1 MGLEDVSGQRYAP
14 KLGIAFVYIDDEA
27 CLLHGRAFETDA
39 LDEAVVMPPMPDLD
53 IDDSDASDGV
63 SEDEL

>member
-1 MGLEDVSGQRYAP
+1 MRLSREAAARVSTAVASTAFHDV
-14 KLGIAFVYIDDEA
+14 E
-27 CLLHGRAFETDA
+27 RAFETDA
-39 LDEAVVMPPMPDLD
+39 LDEAFVMPPMPDLD